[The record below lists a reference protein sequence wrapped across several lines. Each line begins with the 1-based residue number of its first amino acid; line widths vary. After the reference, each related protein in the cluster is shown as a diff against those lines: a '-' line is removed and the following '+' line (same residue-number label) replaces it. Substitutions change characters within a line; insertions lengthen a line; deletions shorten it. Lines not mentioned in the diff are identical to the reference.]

1 MGSLR
6 KSAHQ
11 LTLTKSFLNTSDFPN
26 DSESPLSNN
35 TRLGI
40 AAKNWKSSV
49 PFYLTR
55 NKEKS
60 IAENSPIFRKIYAM
74 EKAKTPVKKP
84 RTTPSKKTTD
94 SPSKQIKIPSFSL
107 SPILQ

>member
-11 LTLTKSFLNTSDFPN
+11 LALTKSFLNTTSDFPN

-40 AAKNWKSSV
+40 ATKNWKGIFFLSSTEQGKIHCRE
-49 PFYLTR
+49 LT
-55 NKEKS
+55 
-60 IAENSPIFRKIYAM
+60 NS
-74 EKAKTPVKKP
+74 
-84 RTTPSKKTTD
+84 
-94 SPSKQIKIPSFSL
+94 
-107 SPILQ
+107 